1 MFDFGFWELAII
13 AVIALVIVG
22 PDKMPALAR
31 KAGIYAGKA
40 SKFINKVKKDI
51 NEELKADELKE
62 IKGQLTMTGEDSVFS
77 QAFKETKEDLE
88 AIKREANSITD
99 MPANTKK
106 DPETEKVTGDKE
118 DTNPENKP

>member
-106 DPETEKVTGDKE
+106 DPEAEKVTGDKE